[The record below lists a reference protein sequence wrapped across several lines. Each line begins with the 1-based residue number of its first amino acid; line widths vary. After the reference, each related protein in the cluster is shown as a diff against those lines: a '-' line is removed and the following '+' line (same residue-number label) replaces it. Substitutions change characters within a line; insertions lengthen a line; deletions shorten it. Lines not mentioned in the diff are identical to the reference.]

1 MKFPKGSAGLYPLLV
16 VLLAVFAVAPLEYP
30 GAFQSHTGLLAYYN
44 LIALDQNPLQF
55 FSWMPT
61 LGRAPDLFRSDGAL
75 PYFIA
80 LIFSRLGFG
89 YLGAIKLVYA
99 LAWIA
104 SGLTM
109 FALARKFF
117 SDAGAMLAAVVYI
130 YLPFHIATVY
140 VRGAFAESVAWAIF
154 PVALLS
160 VVSRQST
167 AVSQQSSVNKVL
179 RFTFYALPFALL
191 YLTQPGIAILFAL
204 VAFAIA
210 FATRGRTTPLS
221 QSQRDF
227 QSLNFSIPIFSGLAF
242 GALLTLPAILRN
254 NARILR
260 DGFEPNFV
268 LPFQLFSSLWG
279 FGASTGNFLDQ
290 FPLQIGIAPLGLA
303 IIAIALGWHANDE
316 RSGERSL
323 QRIIAMFLAVALVLI
338 ALTFEIT
345 SPIWNVLGI
354 FVAAPWQLLAFVGL
368 AFAFVAG
375 AVIEFDPRFARPM
388 MLAFFVALPVV
399 ASYGYLAPKFLDV
412 KPTRPQIAIF
422 GNNEIALLDYRIVG
436 PLRHGATLRV
446 HLTWQA
452 LRPIYN
458 DYTVFVQA
466 VHENG
471 NTYGQSD
478 NKPQDGS
485 LPTIKWQAG
494 QVINDMHAV
503 QIDVEGP
510 SEGFYLQIGLYKS
523 ATGERALITA
533 GADSLRVPRPG
544 DPDPVIT
551 DQLLPGQK

>member
-1 MKFPKGSAGLYPLLV
+1 MRAVKFLYPLLV

-104 SGLTM
+104 SGLAM
-109 FALARKFF
+109 FAFARKFF
-117 SDAGAMLAAVVYI
+117 SQAGALLAAVVYI

-140 VRGAFAESVAWAIF
+140 VRGAFAESVAWAMF
-154 PVALLS
+154 PVAL
-160 VVSRQST
+160 
-167 AVSQQSSVNKVL
+167 AVNSQQSTVNSKKT
-179 RFTFYALPFALL
+179 FTFSLLTFALL
-191 YLTQPGIAILFAL
+191 YLTQPGLAILFAL
-204 VAFAIA
+204 VALAITFAL
-210 FATRGRTTPLS
+210 RGRAS
-221 QSQRDF
+221 IAQF
-227 QSLNFSIPIFSGLAF
+227 LNLSIPIFSGLLI
-242 GALLTLPAILRN
+242 GALLTLPAIFRN
-254 NARILR
+254 GARVLR

-268 LPFQLFSSLWG
+268 LPFQLFAAQWG

-303 IIAIALGWHANDE
+303 IIAIALGWRANDE

-323 QRIIAMFLAVALVLI
+323 HRVIAIFLAVALALI
-338 ALTFEIT
+338 ALTFEIA
-345 SPIWNVLGI
+345 SPVWNVLGI

-368 AFAFVAG
+368 AFAFIAG
-375 AVIEFDPRFARPM
+375 AAIDCDARFARPT

-399 ASYGYLAPKFLDV
+399 ASYGYLAPKFLDA

-446 HLTWQA
+446 ELTWQA

-471 NTYGQSD
+471 ATYGQSD
-478 NKPQDGS
+478 NKPQNGA

-494 QVINDMHAV
+494 QVINDLHTV

-523 ATGERALITA
+523 ATGERALIAT
-533 GADSLRVPRPG
+533 GADHIRVPRAG
-544 DPDPVIT
+544 DPEPIISE
-551 DQLLPGQK
+551 QILPLQSP